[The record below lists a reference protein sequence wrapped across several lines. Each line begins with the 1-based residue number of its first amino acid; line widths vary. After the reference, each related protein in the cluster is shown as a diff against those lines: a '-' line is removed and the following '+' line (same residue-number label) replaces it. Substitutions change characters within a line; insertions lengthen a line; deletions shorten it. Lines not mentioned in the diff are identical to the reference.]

1 MNNLELNRYTLW
13 TLRIQAGRKDGRK
26 IVSKLLLFLL
36 LLMLALTYP
45 FHLMP
50 KTPLWGKKKVNLC
63 QRKDC
68 LLTCI
73 RQADQ

>member
-50 KTPLWGKKKVNLC
+50 KTPLWEKKKSKPLP
-63 QRKDC
+63 KKGLSTD
-68 LLTCI
+68 LYK
-73 RQADQ
+73 AG